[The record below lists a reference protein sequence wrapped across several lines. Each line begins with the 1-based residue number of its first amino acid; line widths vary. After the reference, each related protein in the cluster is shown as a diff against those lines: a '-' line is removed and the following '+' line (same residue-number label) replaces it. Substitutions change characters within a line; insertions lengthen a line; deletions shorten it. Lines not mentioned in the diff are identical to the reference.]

1 MRAVLVSEPGGPEKL
16 YLGEYPTPAP
26 GPGELLVRVRA
37 TSLNRADLLQREG
50 KYPPPPGASPI
61 LGLDVAGT
69 VAAVGPGVTGWQV
82 GDRVFGLVEGG
93 GYAEYAVLPA
103 GMAMRIPDNLSF
115 EEAAAIPEVFLTAYQ
130 ALCWLGQ
137 LQRNEHV
144 LVHAGASGVGT
155 AAIQLA
161 RRLGAHVHIT
171 ASAAKH
177 EVCQTLGAE
186 TTIDYRTEDFPR
198 RVLEATGGTGA
209 HLIIDFVGAPYL
221 EPNLQCLATD
231 GRIVLLATMGGSRVA
246 SFNLRLLF
254 ARRAHLMASTLR
266 NRPRDYKVRL
276 TQEFAERF
284 LDDFAEGRLR
294 PVIDRIYDWTEVAEA
309 HRRMEANL
317 NVGKIVLR
325 IAYM

>member
-1 MRAVLVSEPGGPEKL
+1 MRAILVRAPGGPEQL
-16 YLGEYPTPAP
+16 YLGEYPMPSP

-69 VAAVGPGVTGWQV
+69 VAALGPGVTGWQT

-93 GYAEYAVLPA
+93 SYAEYAVLPA
-103 GMAMRIPDNLSF
+103 GMAMRIPDSLSF

-137 LQRNEHV
+137 LQQNEHV
-144 LVHAGASGVGT
+144 LIHAGASGVGT

-161 RRLGAHVHIT
+161 RCLGAHVHVT
-171 ASAAKH
+171 ASAPKH
-177 EVCQTLGAE
+177 EVCRTLGAE
-186 TTIDYRTEDFPR
+186 TTIDYRQEDFAER
-198 RVLEATGGTGA
+198 IQEVTGGTGV

-221 EPNLQCLATD
+221 EPNLRCLAMD
-231 GRIVLLATMGGSRVA
+231 GRIVLLATLGGSRVDA
-246 SFNLRLLF
+246 FNLRLLF
-254 ARRAHLMASTLR
+254 ARRAQLIASTLR
-266 NRPRDYKVRL
+266 NRARDYKVRL

-284 LDDFAEGRLR
+284 LNDFAEGRLR
-294 PVIDRIYDWTEVAEA
+294 PVIDRIYNWTEVAEA
-309 HRRMEANL
+309 HRRMEANQ

-325 IAYM
+325 VL

>member
-1 MRAVLVSEPGGPEKL
+1 MRAILVRTPGGPEHL
-16 YLGEYPTPAP
+16 YLGEYPMPSP

-69 VAAVGPGVTGWQV
+69 VAALGPGVTGWQV

-137 LQRNEHV
+137 LQQNEHV
-144 LVHAGASGVGT
+144 LIHAGASGVGT

-161 RRLGAHVHIT
+161 RCLGAHVHVT
-171 ASAAKH
+171 ASASKH
-177 EVCQTLGAE
+177 EVCRMLGAE
-186 TTIDYRTEDFPR
+186 TTIDYRQEDFAER
-198 RVLEATGGTGA
+198 IQEVTGGTGV

-221 EPNLQCLATD
+221 APNLQCLAMD
-231 GRIVLLATMGGSRVA
+231 GRIVLLATLGGSRLEA
-246 SFNLRLLF
+246 FDLRLLF
-254 ARRAHLMASTLR
+254 ARRAQLIASTLR
-266 NRPRDYKVRL
+266 NRARDYKVRL

-284 LDDFAEGRLR
+284 LNDFAEGRLR
-294 PVIDRIYDWTEVAEA
+294 PVIDRIYNWTEVADA
-309 HRRMEANL
+309 HRRMETNQ

-325 IAYM
+325 IL